1 MNQGE
6 KLIVVRNFLDKIKMP
21 GVCDFVVLASDD
33 VQVIINIDLEW
44 MQRTSGRPD
53 LIAKGMRSWLKNKI
67 DDYLGMDLYV
77 GSTGVEKCN

>member
-1 MNQGE
+1 MNQKE
-6 KLIVVRNFLDKIKMP
+6 KLIVVRNFLDKINMP
-21 GVCDFVVLASDD
+21 GVCDFVVLAGDD

-44 MQRTSGRPD
+44 MKRTSGRAD

-67 DDYLGMDLYV
+67 DDYLGIDLYV